1 MGVAY
6 TGKELNPE
14 AFAQCHRPCRE
25 QAVLPGQTPCRAHK
39 WERLVGEL
47 RLHEASTEKS
57 GDREVAVAAILE
69 QAVKAGYGG

>member
-1 MGVAY
+1 M
-6 TGKELNPE
+6 
-14 AFAQCHRPCRE
+14 
-25 QAVLPGQTPCRAHK
+25 LPGHTPCRAHK

-47 RLHEASTEKS
+47 RFHEASTEKS